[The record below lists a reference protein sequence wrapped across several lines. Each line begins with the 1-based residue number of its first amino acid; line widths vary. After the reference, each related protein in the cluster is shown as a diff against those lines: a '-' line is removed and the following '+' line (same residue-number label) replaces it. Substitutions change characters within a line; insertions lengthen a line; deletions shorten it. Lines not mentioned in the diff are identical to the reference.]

1 MGRLILRGGAVIAE
15 GSMNGRAWSLMAASN
30 EHDQSH
36 VASLTSHAQ
45 GNNGMTNNIVK
56 HAVVI
61 LGFLA
66 ASGSSYASTTSYQ
79 YDALGRV
86 TVVTDG
92 AAVVRYYYD
101 AAGNRT
107 QKQTQGGTATTI
119 AMPSS
124 SAVERGGSVVL
135 TVTVGGTSPGGWVS
149 FYEGSTFLGSA
160 QVTNGTATVELIGLT
175 RGSHNITV
183 SYSGDVTNGSN
194 SVSFPIKVVNLDSLP
209 AVLEILMND

>member
-1 MGRLILRGGAVIAE
+1 MTVNILKCLATI
-15 GSMNGRAWSLMAASN
+15 STL
-30 EHDQSH
+30 
-36 VASLTSHAQ
+36 
-45 GNNGMTNNIVK
+45 
-56 HAVVI
+56 
-61 LGFLA
+61 LA
-66 ASGSSYASTTSYQ
+66 AGSSPLASTTSYQ

-86 TVVTDG
+86 SVVTEG
-92 AAVVRYYYD
+92 AAIVRYYYD

-149 FYEGSTFLGSA
+149 FYEGTTFLGSA

-183 SYSGDVTNGSN
+183 SYSGDVTNGAN
-194 SVSFPIKVVNLDSLP
+194 SVSFPIKVVNLDWLP